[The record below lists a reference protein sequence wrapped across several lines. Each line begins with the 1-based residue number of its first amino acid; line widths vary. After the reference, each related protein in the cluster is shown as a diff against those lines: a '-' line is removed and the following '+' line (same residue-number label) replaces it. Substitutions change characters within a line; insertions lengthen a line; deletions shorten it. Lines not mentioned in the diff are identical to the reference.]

1 MTMFIG
7 TTKKKND
14 KNIGKTKTSEI
25 FEKDYVE
32 NQVLERSLL
41 PMMNEK
47 TLQAIL
53 RANAGEGNIKRV
65 SFELAHLLKIKF
77 FHEKENAY
85 YIHWNDN
92 YNELKTEDIESSDWN
107 SGNENIYSA
116 PTYLE
121 VGIWLFIKYNIF
133 VFINTV
139 HEKMRDVNAYQPNIA
154 VKGGK
159 PYSCEFYE
167 DKCDA
172 YEAAFK
178 YCLTKLVS
186 LA

>member
-1 MTMFIG
+1 MTMSIR
-7 TTKKKND
+7 TAEE
-14 KNIGKTKTSEI
+14 KNIKNTGKNKMSEI

-53 RANAGEGNIKRV
+53 RANAGEDNTKRV
-65 SFELAHLLKIKF
+65 SFELARLLKIKF

-85 YIHWNDN
+85 YIHWNNN
-92 YNELKTEDIESSDWN
+92 YNELKAEDIELCDWN
-107 SGNENIYSA
+107 GNNENFYSA

-121 VGIWLFIKYNIF
+121 VGIWLFIKHHIF
-133 VFINTV
+133 VFMNTV
-139 HEKMRDVNAYQPNIA
+139 HEKMRDVNAYQPNII

-159 PYSCEFYE
+159 PYSFEFYE

-172 YEAAFK
+172 YEVAFK
-178 YCLTKLVS
+178 YCLTKL
-186 LA
+186 L

>member
-1 MTMFIG
+1 MTMSIG
-7 TTKKKND
+7 TADKKDVKNVGRA
-14 KNIGKTKTSEI
+14 KMPEF

-53 RANAGEGNIKRV
+53 RANAGEDKVKRV
-65 SFELAHLLKIKF
+65 SFELARLLKIKF

-85 YIHWNDN
+85 YIHWNNN
-92 YNELKTEDIESSDWN
+92 YNELKAEDIESDDWN
-107 SGNENIYSA
+107 GNNENVYSA

-121 VGIWLFIKYNIF
+121 VGIWLFIKHSIF
-133 VFINTV
+133 VFMNTV
-139 HEKMRDVNAYQPNIA
+139 HEKMRDVNVYQPNIA

-178 YCLTKLVS
+178 YCLTKL
-186 LA
+186 L